1 MSDCGCGAKADSP
14 PQRRV
19 LLIALALNGTMFVVG
34 LAAGLIAQSTGL
46 IADSLDMLAD
56 AIAYGI
62 ALAAINRGLAF
73 KARAAAAS
81 GSVLL
86 VLGIGVLADTVRR
99 AAFGSAPESHVMMG
113 VASISL
119 VVNATVLY
127 LLGAYRRE
135 GVHLR
140 ATWIFTKVD
149 VIANL
154 AVILSGVIIWL
165 TRFRFVDLIVGAAI
179 GLYVIKEG
187 IEIVGEAKEAR
198 GRSTA
203 ASVTPSSTTSPRK
216 RAVHSLSF
224 HFDPHSAH
232 KRSSSKGGSTADPS

>member
-1 MSDCGCGAKADSP
+1 MSDCGCDAKTDSQA
-14 PQRRV
+14 QRRI
-19 LLIALALNGTMFVVG
+19 LSIALALNATMFVVG

-46 IADSLDMLAD
+46 IADSLDMCAD
-56 AIAYGI
+56 AAAYGI

-86 VLGIGVLADTVRR
+86 VLGIGVLIDAVRR
-99 AAFGSAPESHVMMG
+99 GGFGSAPESHVIMA
-113 VASISL
+113 VASVSL

-127 LLGAYRRE
+127 LLGAYLGE

-149 VIANL
+149 VIANI
-154 AVILSGVIIWL
+154 AVILSGTIIWV
-165 TRFRFVDLIVGAAI
+165 TGFRFVDLIVGAAI

-187 IEIVGEAKEAR
+187 IEIVGEAKEAWEE
-198 GRSTA
+198 A
-203 ASVTPSSTTSPRK
+203 C
-216 RAVHSLSF
+216 
-224 HFDPHSAH
+224 
-232 KRSSSKGGSTADPS
+232 